1 MKEKDDID
9 EEKQIKINDLLQP
22 LVDESKSE
30 NTKKKNNLYQSQR
43 LIYNND
49 NESPFQPNMFYHNS
63 INANNLNNNS
73 NNQFNRIRKEISE
86 LNNFN
91 ETDISNYSNTPG
103 TENLKF
109 QNFIY
114 IIIITIFSSLQF
126 GIYIFI
132 FNLYMKAMNTPINSI
147 LGNAQTNIN
156 NLNTP
161 NISNK
166 GLFYSF
172 FLVLSW
178 KYQIYLIIYILYA
191 TFIYFKFKNKIKKE
205 ENKTNYEFN
214 EDSAPL
220 VNRSNSITSQNSF
233 INSFG
238 HNPTFYFR
246 EFKYKYL
253 QKYGYSYDSYYNIFI
268 LTSNIFDIQEN
279 DKNFFSYYFNL
290 NEINKGFL
298 GVFYAYCI
306 LVGSYFYY
314 FGIIYIIQELTALLP
329 YYIQYNKKSNFNN
342 NYNSNENKKKNLS
355 RKLFK
360 EGNNG
365 EYFKYIFPLLMAFG
379 FYYLQKT
386 LNNYFIFLGLILV
399 CCIGSQIFIQKK
411 FVANSHDESPFQI
424 LFRTYFNYTII
435 SLIIIFVTE
444 ILFNGFHI
452 RNIFYWLTDLKIFF
466 ACLIGFGICGAI
478 CYNMF
483 ILFIRISLSNNII
496 VKLIKYFN
504 LLIIDLIGI
513 FVFRQ
518 YIINSYID
526 YFVGLS
532 LCWISMMIL
541 DFHKIL

>member
-30 NTKKKNNLYQSQR
+30 NTKKKNNLHQSQR

-156 NLNTP
+156 NLNIP

-178 KYQIYLIIYILYA
+178 KYQVYLIIYILYA

-220 VNRSNSITSQNSF
+220 INRSNSITSQNSF

-329 YYIQYNKKSNFNN
+329 YYIQYNKKSNSNN

-399 CCIGSQIFIQKK
+399 CCIGSQILIQKK
-411 FVANSHDESPFQI
+411 FAANSHDESPFQI

-466 ACLIGFGICGAI
+466 ACLIGFGIFGAI

>member
-30 NTKKKNNLYQSQR
+30 NTKKKNNLHQSQR

-73 NNQFNRIRKEISE
+73 NNQFNRIRKEINE

-156 NLNTP
+156 NLNIP

-178 KYQIYLIIYILYA
+178 KYQVYLIIYILYA

-268 LTSNIFDIQEN
+268 LTSNIFYIQEN

-466 ACLIGFGICGAI
+466 ACLIGFGIFGAI

>member
-63 INANNLNNNS
+63 INANNINNNS
-73 NNQFNRIRKEISE
+73 NNQFNRIRKEINE

-156 NLNTP
+156 NLNIP

-279 DKNFFSYYFNL
+279 DKNFFH
-290 NEINKGFL
+290 I
-298 GVFYAYCI
+298 I
-306 LVGSYFYY
+306 L
-314 FGIIYIIQELTALLP
+314 I
-329 YYIQYNKKSNFNN
+329 
-342 NYNSNENKKKNLS
+342 
-355 RKLFK
+355 
-360 EGNNG
+360 
-365 EYFKYIFPLLMAFG
+365 
-379 FYYLQKT
+379 
-386 LNNYFIFLGLILV
+386 
-399 CCIGSQIFIQKK
+399 
-411 FVANSHDESPFQI
+411 
-424 LFRTYFNYTII
+424 
-435 SLIIIFVTE
+435 
-444 ILFNGFHI
+444 
-452 RNIFYWLTDLKIFF
+452 
-466 ACLIGFGICGAI
+466 
-478 CYNMF
+478 
-483 ILFIRISLSNNII
+483 
-496 VKLIKYFN
+496 
-504 LLIIDLIGI
+504 
-513 FVFRQ
+513 
-518 YIINSYID
+518 
-526 YFVGLS
+526 
-532 LCWISMMIL
+532 
-541 DFHKIL
+541 